1 MVVHRK
7 RRGRGV
13 HDRKVLGQHVL
24 IGDSV
29 VLDGTRVLGGVGVVN
44 AVDVLGEQDHI
55 GVDLCCAQHR
65 CRIGREER
73 RADAAAKE
81 HYAALFQMPDGA
93 GSDVGFGDF
102 FDLQR
107 RLHAHVDALLLEH
120 IGDRHAVHRRGQHA
134 HVVGTGAL
142 DVALAVF
149 HAAPEV
155 AAADDDAHLH
165 THVRAL
171 FDDVAHL
178 GNDVEVEAEVLVAR
192 QRLAADLEQHA
203 LILELSH
210 AHNLP
215 FQEQVQIFTAT
226 ILAYFCSFA

>member
-1 MVVHRK
+1 MPRAA
-7 RRGRGV
+7 REDDDTPFFEMSERLA
-13 HDRKVLGQHVL
+13 HDERFRDGNHV
-24 IGDSV
+24 
-29 VLDGTRVLGGVGVVN
+29 
-44 AVDVLGEQDHI
+44 E
-55 GVDLCCAQHR
+55 
-65 CRIGREER
+65 
-73 RADAAAKE
+73 
-81 HYAALFQMPDGA
+81 
-93 GSDVGFGDF
+93 
-102 FDLQR
+102 R